1 MIHEFTNAR
10 GHRTFTL
17 TAADL
22 AAATEWARSMCH
34 ISYGPVEG
42 ERRFRNL
49 PARQVL
55 SLWANRAVAPVEA

>member
-1 MIHEFTNAR
+1 MIQEFTNPR
-10 GHRTFTL
+10 GQRAFVM

-34 ISYGPVEG
+34 LAYGPVEG
-42 ERRFRNL
+42 EEHFRNL